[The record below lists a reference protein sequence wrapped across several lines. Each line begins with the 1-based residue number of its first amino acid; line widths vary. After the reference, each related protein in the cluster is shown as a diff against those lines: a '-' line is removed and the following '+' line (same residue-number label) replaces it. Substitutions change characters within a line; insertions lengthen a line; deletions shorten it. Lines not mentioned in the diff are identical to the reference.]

1 MTVHTIAIVDDD
13 ESVLQAIGRL
23 VRSLGYDVELFTS
36 GRQLLECEGLCHI
49 KCVIT
54 DVEMPSMDGLELAQ
68 RLRRMRHAAPI
79 IFISGV
85 VDAGYEVRARTTVNA
100 CFLSKPV
107 AEQDLIDC
115 IELALSHP
123 SLDTFATSVSSG
135 ISDDLSSRLNDGLE
149 GKGQ

>member
-23 VRSLGYDVELFTS
+23 VRSLGYEVELFAS
-36 GRQLLECEGLCHI
+36 GRQLLEREGLSHI

-54 DVEMPSMDGLELAQ
+54 DVEMPSMDGLELSQ
-68 RLRRMRHAAPI
+68 CLRRIGHSAPI

-85 VDAGYEVRARTTVNA
+85 VDGGYEERAHTTVNV
-100 CFLSKPV
+100 CILSKPF

-123 SLDTFATSVSSG
+123 PL
-135 ISDDLSSRLNDGLE
+135 R
-149 GKGQ
+149 